1 MRKKKKMRKKNNL
14 KVVSIKDYKKLTGVH
29 LTLKHTGKMNG
40 INSVSTSC
48 LKNPRCV
55 ARMLK
60 GGDGCICSHCYAC
73 AMSKQYSNLDKV
85 LAKNTEILTSGIL
98 DTVPLITNKYF
109 RFEAFG
115 DLVNDVQFIN
125 YLNIAKMNR
134 DTNFTIW
141 TKNPD
146 IIDNVFKQGYT
157 RPKNLRIILSSP
169 VINVLT
175 DYVKIYSWCDSV
187 FTVYTKEYA
196 STHNI
201 VINCGGRSCATCT
214 GGRCYFKGGCHPVY
228 INELL
233 K

>member
-1 MRKKKKMRKKNNL
+1 MISLLLLNLIFWTLLVGYNAFEYYQFVTGFYKKKENK
-14 KVVSIKDYKKLTGVH
+14 
-29 LTLKHTGKMNG
+29 
-40 INSVSTSC
+40 INSE
-48 LKNPRCV
+48 
-55 ARMLK
+55 
-60 GGDGCICSHCYAC
+60 C
-73 AMSKQYSNLDKV
+73 AK
-85 LAKNTEILTSGIL
+85 I
-98 DTVPLITNKYF
+98 F
-109 RFEAFG
+109 
-115 DLVNDVQFIN
+115 
-125 YLNIAKMNR
+125 
-134 DTNFTIW
+134 NFTIW

-157 RPKNLRIILSSP
+157 KPKNLRIILSSP

-175 DYVKIYSWCDSV
+175 DYIKIYSWCDSV